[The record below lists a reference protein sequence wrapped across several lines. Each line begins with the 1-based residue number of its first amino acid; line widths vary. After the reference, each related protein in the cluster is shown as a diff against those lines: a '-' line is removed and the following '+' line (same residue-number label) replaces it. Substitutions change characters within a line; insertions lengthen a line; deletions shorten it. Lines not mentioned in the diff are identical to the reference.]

1 VRHRFTVVLG
11 AVLGAWA
18 AAAPVPARAAQE
30 AQSPALQQLL
40 SASPVEGS
48 AAGQISYVRQQALKM
63 AADVLG
69 AQIGYA
75 DRSAQIESILRA
87 DAARLDATYLFN
99 ALMMG
104 VGVLPP
110 VIVETRDNI
119 ALDERVMRV
128 ADRTYQIVRAPRFV
142 AIPPTWRNYLF
153 LGLSTDRPEI
163 PTDAAQLPQNDVE
176 RAYWKAQVKQAY
188 AQGVKQANSVFR
200 SDLARL
206 KRDYSGM
213 RLFYDLYARGMV
225 TAPVIA
231 STSDVVRRD
240 GPGVISMGDTTFRI
254 TVQPSFVT
262 KPAKWNPIAPLDKSP
277 ANAE

>member
-1 VRHRFTVVLG
+1 M
-11 AVLGAWA
+11 AVLVGALMGA
-18 AAAPVPARAAQE
+18 AIAGAQAQAADA

-69 AQIGYA
+69 AQIGFA
-75 DRSAQIESILRA
+75 DRSAQIEAILRA
-87 DAARLDATYLFN
+87 DSARLDAAYPFN

-142 AIPPTWRNYLF
+142 AVPPTWRNYLF

-176 RAYWKAQVKQAY
+176 RAYWKAQVKRAY
-188 AQGVKQANSVFR
+188 RHGVKQANAVFR

-225 TAPVIA
+225 TAPVVA

-240 GPGVISMGDTTFRI
+240 APGVISMGDTTFRI
-254 TVQPSFVT
+254 TVQPRFVT

-277 ANAE
+277 ADAE

>member
-1 VRHRFTVVLG
+1 MRLRPAALLG
-11 AVLGAWA
+11 ALVSA
-18 AAAPVPARAAQE
+18 AGLAPLQAHAATQPA
-30 AQSPALQQLL
+30 SPALQQLL

-48 AAGQISYVRQQALKM
+48 SSGQISYVRQQALKM

-69 AQIGYA
+69 AQTGFA
-75 DRSAQIESILRA
+75 DRCSQIEGILKK
-87 DAARLDATYLFN
+87 DAPRLDAAYPFN

-128 ADRTYQIVRAPRFV
+128 ADRTYQIVHAPRFV
-142 AIPPTWRNYLF
+142 AMPPTWRNYLF
-153 LGLSTDRPEI
+153 LGLSTDRPAL
-163 PTDAAQLPQNDVE
+163 PTDAAQLPQNALE
-176 RAYWKAQVKQAY
+176 RAYWKSEVQRAY
-188 AQGVKQANSVFR
+188 AHGVDQANSVFR

-225 TAPVIA
+225 TAPVVA

-262 KPAKWNPIAPLDKSP
+262 KPSRWNPIAPLDKSP
-277 ANAE
+277 ADAE

>member
-1 VRHRFTVVLG
+1 MRLGPAVLLG
-11 AVLGAWA
+11 ALASAWA
-18 AAAPVPARAAQE
+18 AWVPAQAGQA

-40 SASPVEGS
+40 SASPVEGNS
-48 AAGQISYVRQQALKM
+48 AGQISYVRQQALKM

-69 AQIGYA
+69 AQIGFA
-75 DRSAQIESILRA
+75 DRSAQIEAILRA
-87 DAARLDATYLFN
+87 DAPRLDAAYPFN

-128 ADRTYQIVRAPRFV
+128 ADRTYQIVHAPRFV
-142 AIPPTWRNYLF
+142 AVPPTWRDYLF
-153 LGLSTDRPEI
+153 LGLNTARPEI
-163 PTDAAQLPQNDVE
+163 PTDSAQLPENSVE
-176 RAYWKAQVKQAY
+176 RAYWKAQVRRAY
-188 AQGVKQANSVFR
+188 RHGVDQANAVFR

-225 TAPVIA
+225 TAPVVA

-254 TVQPSFVT
+254 TVQPTFVT